1 MFGNK
6 NAGLRATW
14 VRLGLFRRDAKPK
27 NVRRQTVIRIRR
39 KDFDRFDQRETYFA
53 VLAPFRWTT

>member
-27 NVRRQTVIRIRR
+27 SVPTQTVMPIRR
-39 KDFDRFDQRETYFA
+39 KDFVMFDQRETYFA
-53 VLAPFRWTT
+53 VWAPFRWTI

>member
-14 VRLGLFRRDAKPK
+14 VRLGLFRREAKPK
-27 NVRRQTVIRIRR
+27 NVRTQTVMPIRR
-39 KDFDRFDQRETYFA
+39 KDFVMFDQGETYFA
-53 VLAPFRWTT
+53 VRAPFRWTI

>member
-14 VRLGLFRRDAKPK
+14 LRLSLFRGDAKPK
-27 NVRRQTVIRIRR
+27 NVRTQTVIRIPR

-53 VLAPFRWTT
+53 VRAPFRWMI